1 MKIKI
6 NKKNLKKIIASAA
19 AAVLILGCF
28 FTAVFELAKGAV
40 KR

>member
-6 NKKNLKKIIASAA
+6 KKENLKKIIASVFAA
-19 AAVLILGCF
+19 ALILGCF